1 MVIVETDM
9 SAEVSIARAKAGFA
23 ALVARAEAGE
33 QIVVTRNGRPVA
45 CLGPLP
51 AKKPIVF
58 GDLRGLRVS
67 DDLSLPEEI
76 IDDFYRSRLD
86 PESES

>member
-1 MVIVETDM
+1 M
-9 SAEVSIARAKAGFA
+9 SAEISIARAKAGFA
-23 ALVARAEAGE
+23 ALVDRAEKGE
-33 QIVVTRNGRPVA
+33 QIIVTRNGRPVA

-51 AKKPIVF
+51 AKKPVVF
-58 GDLRGLRVS
+58 GDLRGLWVS
-67 DDLSLPEEI
+67 DDLSLPEDV

>member
-1 MVIVETDM
+1 MNG
-9 SAEVSIARAKAGFA
+9 EVSIAKAKSEFA

-51 AKKPIVF
+51 KQKPIVY
-58 GDLRGLRVS
+58 GDLAHLAPLMA
-67 DDLSLPEEI
+67 DDLSLPQDVIE
-76 IDDFYRSRLD
+76 DFYESAEELKW
-86 PESES
+86 PE